1 MNNKSPYSSSFIGCS
16 FMLYETTRLLPLFLA
31 DNAEELLQ
39 KEVRTGE
46 LMMVNALSS
55 RKRYMT
61 ELSKRFDAV
70 PRQFWIDFLHFSECA
85 QRLGLFYVLMQCYR
99 LVFDFHLNVTI
110 KRWNSIDRHVVY
122 EDVAQELSQIAAKDQ
137 FVDSWTD
144 TTKQRVVSAYL
155 TFLNQAGL
163 MDRKTGELHRSMAS
177 QEDYAYYVRTG
188 QEWFLEACLL
198 QSYEIEKVKQA
209 TTTI

>member
-1 MNNKSPYSSSFIGCS
+1 
-16 FMLYETTRLLPLFLA
+16 MLYETTRLLPLFLA

-70 PRQFWIDFLHFSECA
+70 PRQFWKDFLNFSECA

-110 KRWNSIDRHVVY
+110 KRWNSIDRRVVY

-144 TTKQRVVSAYL
+144 TTKKRVISAYL

>member
-1 MNNKSPYSSSFIGCS
+1 
-16 FMLYETTRLLPLFLA
+16 MLYETTRLLPLFLA

-110 KRWNSIDRHVVY
+110 KRWNSIDRRVVY

-144 TTKQRVVSAYL
+144 TTKKRVISAYL

>member
-1 MNNKSPYSSSFIGCS
+1 
-16 FMLYETTRLLPLFLA
+16 MLYETTRLLPLFLA